1 MVTQT
6 PGGRKYTVLE
16 IVGVAAAIAAAIA
29 AIAATIVAFY
39 SWRTSEEG
47 LDFTKE
53 QTAISTAT
61 IKSPDALADPNNCTY
76 QTTVDG
82 FRLSGEATM
91 LHGDALWVLL
101 SPIGSPS
108 FYIMSDHLVTKSSGS
123 WSIDVSDIGDPKD
136 ESGSEYTFLILSADP
151 GGSAEILR
159 AYQEGDGTLKQIPNN
174 VRVMTTG
181 CAKRK

>member
-6 PGGRKYTVLE
+6 PGGSKYTALE
-16 IVGVAAAIAAAIA
+16 IVGVAAAIAATIA

-47 LDFTKE
+47 LDLTKE

-61 IKSPDALADPNNCTY
+61 IKSPNALADPNNCTY
-76 QTTVDG
+76 RTTVDG

-108 FYIMSDHLVTKSSGS
+108 FYIMSDHLVTKSSGP

-136 ESGSEYTFLILSADP
+136 EPGSEYTFLILSADP

-159 AYQEGDGTLKQIPNN
+159 AYQEGDGKLKQIPNN

-181 CAKRK
+181 CAKHI